1 MRLRPQ
7 GATLRQVGDL
17 RPGAKHLLGAA
28 TDGLDCGESG
38 HLLDCGVPQT
48 DDPVALDEHDAVRDV
63 LHDEGGSRTL
73 LGRAVEARVVDCHR
87 RAPSEVHREV
97 EIVSS

>member
-1 MRLRPQ
+1 MRPR
-7 GATLRQVGDL
+7 AEDV
-17 RPGAKHLLGAA
+17 LGAA
-28 TDGLDCGESG
+28 PQRVGGAEPGD
-38 HLLDCGVPQT
+38 LLHRRVPEP

-97 EIVSS
+97 EIVLVVEPGRVC